1 MHLGHVEVAVV
12 AEAVNAVLRQA
23 LVEWE
28 AHFDGVAPLQAGPPQ
43 ARHHVA
49 QAADLGSR
57 KQEGG
62 GAYECQKVRAG
73 QPSRQLGL
81 ERMPSQSSSIHCC
94 ASRAENAMHRRA
106 QREKR

>member
-1 MHLGHVEVAVV
+1 MKRPNVSSAWYLWHIKIAVV
-12 AEAVNAVLRQA
+12 AQAVDAVLRQA

-28 AHFDGVAPLQAGPPQ
+28 AHFDTVAPLQACPPQ

-62 GAYECQKVRAG
+62 GEMSEG
-73 QPSRQLGL
+73 QSWAALPPAR
-81 ERMPSQSSSIHCC
+81 P
-94 ASRAENAMHRRA
+94 
-106 QREKR
+106 